1 MEIYLP
7 IAGVAIM
14 AWKLVLLGFTVGVIG
29 GFFGI
34 GGAFM
39 VTPALNV
46 FGFPM
51 AYAIGTDMAHVA
63 GKSIVATVKHKKLG
77 NVDMKLGLMMV
88 IFTGS
93 GIELGARTIMWL
105 ERIGRVGPVVRMV
118 YIVFLF
124 SVGLFMLYEYYQLT
138 RHSSKHEMREP
149 GMSRLSRKLQGIYLP
164 PMITLSTSGIVI
176 SLWIIGGVA
185 LFTGF
190 FAGFLGVGGGFIRMP
205 SLVYVIG
212 CRTTVAVGTD
222 LFEVMITGAY
232 GAFTY
237 AAKARVEIVAAL
249 VMLSGAAIGA
259 QFGTLATKYVK
270 GLTIRL
276 YFAVTM
282 LLSGVSVIF
291 KQISSH
297 YQDLYAPAMNSW
309 ISSTT
314 GLTEKPA
321 VREWVWTNKSLVKS
335 WIAQQSETMQ
345 TAYTMEKTWN
355 DYSGYLMLGAACGL
369 SAIIIVRMA
378 QGIVLERRSRLI
390 SKALK
395 DPNEHT
401 VTDDG

>member
-7 IAGVAIM
+7 IAGVEIM

-77 NVDMKLGLMMV
+77 NVDMKLGLIMV
-88 IFTGS
+88 IFTS
-93 GIELGARTIMWL
+93 VGIELGARTIMWL
-105 ERIGRVGPVVRMV
+105 EKIGRVGPVVRIAYM
-118 YIVFLF
+118 VFLF
-124 SVGLFMLYEYYQLT
+124 GVGLFMLYEYYKLT
-138 RHSSKHEMREP
+138 RHAASHETKDPEMSK
-149 GMSRLSRKLQGIYLP
+149 LSRRLQDVHLP
-164 PMITLSTSGIVI
+164 PMITLKTSGITI
-176 SLWIIGGVA
+176 SLWVIGFVA

-205 SLVYVIG
+205 ALMYIIG
-212 CRTTVAVGTD
+212 CPTTVAVGTD

-237 AAKARVEIVAAL
+237 AAKARVEIVAAI

-276 YFAVTM
+276 YFSVTM

-291 KQISSH
+291 KQISSD
-297 YQDLYAPAMNSW
+297 YRYAYEPALNNWVKSA
-309 ISSTT
+309 T
-314 GLTEKPA
+314 GLTGKTEIKDWIVLNKPA
-321 VREWVWTNKSLVKS
+321 VKS
-335 WIAQQSETMQ
+335 WIAQQSDVMQ
-345 TAYTMEKTWN
+345 TAYTMEKVWN

-369 SAIIIVRMA
+369 SAIIIFRML
-378 QGIVLERRSRLI
+378 QGIVFERRSRYLPKTHLQV
-390 SKALK
+390 S
-395 DPNEHT
+395 NENI
-401 VTDDG
+401 DRL

>member
-7 IAGVAIM
+7 IAGVEIM

-77 NVDMKLGLMMV
+77 NVDMKLGLIMV
-88 IFTGS
+88 IFTS
-93 GIELGARTIMWL
+93 VGIELGARTIMWL
-105 ERIGRVGPVVRMV
+105 EKIGRVGPVVRIV
-118 YIVFLF
+118 YMVFLF
-124 SVGLFMLYEYYQLT
+124 GVGLFMLYEYYKLT
-138 RHSSKHEMREP
+138 RHSASHEVKDPE
-149 GMSRLSRKLQGIYLP
+149 MSRLSRRLQDIHLP
-164 PMITLSTSGIVI
+164 PMIALKTSGITI
-176 SLWIIGGVA
+176 SLWMIGFVA
-185 LFTGF
+185 FFTGF

-205 SLVYVIG
+205 ALMYIIG
-212 CRTTVAVGTD
+212 CPTTVAVGTD

-237 AAKARVEIVAAL
+237 AAKARVEIVAAI

-276 YFAVTM
+276 YFAITM

-291 KQISSH
+291 KQISSD
-297 YQDLYAPAMNSW
+297 YRYAYEPALNNW
-309 ISSTT
+309 VKSTA
-314 GLTEKPA
+314 GLTGKTEIKDWI
-321 VREWVWTNKSLVKS
+321 VLNKQAVKS
-335 WIAQQSETMQ
+335 WIAQQSDVMQ
-345 TAYTMEKTWN
+345 TAYAMEKVWN

-369 SAIIIVRMA
+369 SAIIIFRML
-378 QGIVLERRSRLI
+378 QGIVFERRSRYLPKTNLQV
-390 SKALK
+390 S
-395 DPNEHT
+395 NENI
-401 VTDDG
+401 DRL